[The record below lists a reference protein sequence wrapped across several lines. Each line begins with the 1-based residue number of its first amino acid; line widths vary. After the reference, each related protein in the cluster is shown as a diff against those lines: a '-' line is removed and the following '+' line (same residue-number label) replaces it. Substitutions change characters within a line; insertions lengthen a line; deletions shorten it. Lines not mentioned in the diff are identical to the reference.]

1 MRSVLRRLSSLRLA
15 IALIILLIAASIL
28 GTLIPQGGSPEQY
41 AARYGGAARFLSA
54 AGLTRLYHSFW
65 YLGLV
70 ALLGLNIAVC
80 SLTRLPGKL
89 RRARRPQVEAEARA
103 LDALQLHDRIRR
115 AGAADRAAAAL
126 EASLRKL
133 GFRVR
138 RRHADGRLH
147 VLGRKHTA
155 GLFGSDVVHAGLLV
169 LLAGGIVTAAGGFRA
184 EIPIGRG
191 RTVDVPDAGFALRL
205 DDFTTEYHP
214 DGSVKAWKSAVT
226 VVEDGKPGRQAVIAV
241 NHPLTHKGYSFY
253 QMSYDSDW
261 DAAAVTLSIRGKEEG
276 GPDRTLALIPGQ
288 AAPLGD
294 AQGTE
299 IMVRRFLPDFVLDGD
314 GRPTTRS
321 LRPDNPAALVEV
333 RRGGV
338 QDYAGW
344 IFANHPDIAGLH
356 GRREPDLDIRI
367 RDIEAPPLSVL
378 EAAKDP
384 GVPLI
389 WLGCALGLAGLFLAF
404 YWPPREIRA
413 LLEEAQG
420 RTEIRLGG
428 QAAKGRDRL
437 AAEFAALIES
447 LRRTP

>member
-1 MRSVLRRLSSLRLA
+1 MAPVLRLLSSLRLA
-15 IALIILLIAASIL
+15 IGLIILLIAASIL
-28 GTLIPQGGSPEQY
+28 GTLIPQGASPEQY
-41 AARYGGAARFLSA
+41 AARYGGAAGFLAA
-54 AGLTRLYHSFW
+54 AGLTGLYHSFW
-65 YLGLV
+65 YIGLV

-80 SLTRLPGKL
+80 TLTRMPGKI
-89 RRARRPQVEAEARA
+89 RRARRPRIETEART
-103 LDALQLHDRIRR
+103 LDGLGLHDRIRR
-115 AGAADRAAAAL
+115 PLPAAQAGPAL
-126 EASLRKL
+126 EARLRKL

-138 RRHADGRLH
+138 RRSLDGRLH
-147 VLGRKHTA
+147 VLARKHTA
-155 GLFGSDVVHAGLLV
+155 GLFGSDIVHAGLLI

-191 RTVDVPDAGFALRL
+191 RTAEVPGAGFALRL

-241 NHPLTHKGYSFY
+241 NHPLTHQGYSFY
-253 QMSYDSDW
+253 QMSYDYDW
-261 DAAAVTLSIRGKEEG
+261 EAATVTLAVRGKEEG
-276 GPDRTLALIPGQ
+276 GPDKTLALAPGR
-288 AAPLGD
+288 AYSLGD

-299 IMVRRFLPDFVLDGD
+299 IALRRFLPDFVLDESGK
-314 GRPTTRS
+314 PSTRS

-333 RRGGV
+333 SRGGV
-338 QDYAGW
+338 QDYQGW
-344 IFANHPDIAGLH
+344 IFAKHPDVSGLH

-367 RDIEAPPLSVL
+367 KDIDAPPLSVL

-389 WLGCALGLAGLFLAF
+389 WLGCGLGLVGLFLAF

-413 LLEEAQG
+413 LLEESKG
-420 RTEIRLGG
+420 GTEIRLGG
-428 QAAKGRDRL
+428 HAAKGRDRL
-437 AAEFAALIES
+437 AAEFASLTES